1 MIAAG
6 EDLPD
11 HIANSPELPLDLI
24 LYYNAFVTLDSCR
37 TSSFGVGQI
46 PWTAIDHYCVRHE
59 ITGDIEEDMHYFIGE
74 LDTAYRQYVEKNS
87 EKK

>member
-11 HIANSPELPLDLI
+11 HIANAPELNLDLI
-24 LYYNAFVTLDSCR
+24 LFYNAFVTLDTCR
-37 TSSFGVGQI
+37 TAAFGVGQI
-46 PWTAIDHYCVRHE
+46 PWTAIDQFCARHE
-59 ITGDIEEDMHYFIGE
+59 IRGDMEEDMHYFIGE
-74 LDTAYRQYVEKNS
+74 MDTTYRAYVEKNS